1 MIYIVY
7 FIIICVAWFFIH
19 KFLKRFKLP
28 KTGSLVMVTGGVK
41 AGKSTFSVHLAIK
54 EYKRNLFAWK
64 VKRFFCKLF
73 NKPIE
78 EKPLLYSNVPLNCDY
93 VPLTQDLILRKKRF
107 RYRSVVYIQ
116 EGSLL
121 ADCMQVKNEELN
133 NNTLLLFK
141 LCAHETRGGKF
152 IIDTQQI
159 MDVHFNL
166 KRSISEYFYI
176 HHTLKWIPF
185 FLVAYVRE
193 CRWSEDGTTT
203 NVFESDIE
211 DSLKRVIIPKSVWK
225 KFDCYCYSVLTD
237 DLQIEE
243 SLVNGTKL
251 ESLKAEEIIT
261 FKKDLIEFN
270 KKYKEKK
277 ELNNDKKEN

>member
-1 MIYIVY
+1 MELVL
-7 FIIICVAWFFIH
+7 FILICVALFFVGR
-19 KFLKRFKLP
+19 FLNKFKLP

-41 AGKSTFSVHLAIK
+41 AGKSTLSVHLAIK
-54 EYKRNLFAWK
+54 EYKRNLRAWRISK
-64 VKRFFCKLF
+64 FFCRLF

-78 EKPLLYSNVPLNCDY
+78 EKPLLYSNVPLNCEY

-107 RYRSVVYIQ
+107 RYRSVVYVQ

-121 ADCMQVKNEELN
+121 ADCMLVKNEELN

-141 LCAHETRGGKF
+141 LCAHETKGGKF

-159 MDVHFNL
+159 MDVHYNL
-166 KRSISEYFYI
+166 KRSISEYFYV
-176 HHTLKWIPF
+176 HHTIKWIPF

-193 CRWSEDGTTT
+193 CRWSEDGTST

-211 DSLKRVIIPKSVWK
+211 DSLKRVIIPKSVWR

-237 DLQIEE
+237 DLKVEE
-243 SLVNGTKL
+243 SIVDGTEL
-251 ESLKAEEIIT
+251 ETLKAEEIIT
-261 FKKDLIEFN
+261 FRKDLIAFN
-270 KKYKEKK
+270 ERFKEKK
-277 ELNNDKKEN
+277 EIANDKKEN